1 MLTIANRS
9 IAATAAVFA
18 AVLSVTAVSPVRAET
33 VRVPV
38 SYSDLDL
45 SSPADAATLNRRISH
60 AADQVCGTNDRI
72 NRFRVAECRKD
83 AIMNAKANLKV
94 AQSAP
99 AGIVL
104 AAQ

>member
-9 IAATAAVFA
+9 IAATAAVFGA
-18 AVLSVTAVSPVRAET
+18 LLSVAAANPAQAET
-33 VRVPV
+33 VSIPV
-38 SYSDLDL
+38 SYSGLNL
-45 SSPADAATLNRRISH
+45 SSPADAAVLDRRISH
-60 AADQVCGTNDRI
+60 AADKACGNDQI

-83 AIMNAKANLKV
+83 AIVNAKADLKI

-99 AGIVL
+99 TGIVL